1 MLKFVKIVGVQEIAQ
16 YIRAINNKNNKIMKK
31 WTQIEEINAG
41 DVVLRSN
48 GLIAPPS
55 EIEVLS
61 IRVQGTMA
69 WMTWKWTKATD
80 SYYSTSFRMSTN
92 DIDYGFWH
100 DLTSQLWELK

>member
-1 MLKFVKIVGVQEIAQ
+1 MLQKSDV
-16 YIRAINNKNNKIMKK
+16 YLSNKTKTQSKMKK

-48 GLIAPPS
+48 GGLAKPS

-61 IRVQGTMA
+61 IRVNGTMA
-69 WMTWKWTKATD
+69 WMTWKWKKATD

-100 DLTSQLWELK
+100 DLTSQCWDLK